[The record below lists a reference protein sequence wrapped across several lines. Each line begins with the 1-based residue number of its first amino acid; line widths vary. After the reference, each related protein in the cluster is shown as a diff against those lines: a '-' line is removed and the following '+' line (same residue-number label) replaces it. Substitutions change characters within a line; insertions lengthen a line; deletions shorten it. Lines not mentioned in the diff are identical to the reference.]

1 MDFETK
7 YYRPNL
13 AKGTAGAAKTTPTP
27 IRRSAAKWAMPVDNG
42 GSGGNSPII
51 DIKVSGTSADAIN
64 AALAQYLPLEV
75 LPSGTPPKGIDI
87 SLQGQEFSGSYTFTA
102 TPGTDYFCMATGMET
117 PGQKGESITFNVVA
131 SDDHMAFTIYAAT
144 KQDGS
149 DMAQWVF
156 NIVGGGK

>member
-1 MDFETK
+1 MDLRTK

-75 LPSGTPPKGIDI
+75 LPSGTPPKSIDI
-87 SLQGQEFSGSYTFTA
+87 DLLDHGISGSYTITV
-102 TPGTDYFCMATGMET
+102 TPGADYFCAVAG
-117 PGQKGESITFNVVA
+117 GAQSGKGESVTVNVA
-131 SDDHMAFTIYAAT
+131 SSSSVLEFSIMAAT
-144 KQDGS
+144 KEDGS
-149 DMAQWVF
+149 DLIGWGFSIAG
-156 NIVGGGK
+156 NGK